1 MLNTVIV
8 GASGY
13 AGAELA
19 ALVQNHPEL
28 KLFGLYVSA
37 GSQDAHKRFSSLHPQ
52 WVGELDQPLL
62 PLDEDGMTRILT
74 QADLVLLATAHEVSA
89 ELAPKFLA
97 KGLPVFCAATG
108 HVAPLQVLVMPIG
121 GRLIDGEDVKLLEW
135 AKAYHATRALKK
147 RMRRI
152 EEELG

>member
-1 MLNTVIV
+1 MVSQPGLFDRAPSLNVQREMKV
-8 GASGY
+8 AMAAAADGCGLSREGLCERMN
-13 AGAELA
+13 ELA
-19 ALVQNHPEL
+19 DRYGVRLVKGTGQHLTMATLEKWLNPED
-28 KLFGLYVSA
+28 KERVI
-37 GSQDAHKRFSSLHPQ
+37 P
-52 WVGELDQPLL
+52 
-62 PLDEDGMTRILT
+62 
-74 QADLVLLATAHEVSA
+74 
-89 ELAPKFLA
+89 A

-108 HVAPLQVLVMPIG
+108 DVAPLQVLVTPIG